1 MERQHF
7 VVLIDPVGRGR
18 KTKHPST
25 GDESAACRRRARETV
40 GRREKD
46 RRVRRKWDE
55 CRWYGASER
64 DAGKRESG
72 IEGTGRESRD
82 PHPAD
87 SYNFNHQLATLLPPR
102 GRVIC
107 EKHVDLRVEEGWL
120 YSFISSYISCKR
132 LSLLLRRCSTYML
145 VEEKGRARY
154 IHALN
159 FIDPRNMTLH
169 TSVVNCFVLMKS
181 FQQCFLKWKRLKED
195 YGNYY

>member
-25 GDESAACRRRARETV
+25 GDESAACGERAREIV

-46 RRVRRKWDE
+46 
-55 CRWYGASER
+55 GH
-64 DAGKRESG
+64 GKRESG

-107 EKHVDLRVEEGWL
+107 EKHVDLRVEEGRL

-132 LSLLLRRCSTYML
+132 LSLLLRRCSTQVDVHARRGKKDERDTR
-145 VEEKGRARY
+145 VEF
-154 IHALN
+154 H
-159 FIDPRNMTLH
+159 
-169 TSVVNCFVLMKS
+169 
-181 FQQCFLKWKRLKED
+181 
-195 YGNYY
+195 